1 MLFDRFIFVLYILFH
16 YTWFLLG
23 TLYKMPLRYFSVVSL
38 ALSLLSIVIVSF
50 FQLQSVLYRQRL
62 DTSDKWSGIS
72 WSTVHLVICGIFI
85 IDGLEWAN
93 PLVIFGIA
101 GLLMS
106 VIIIIVGGCA
116 CFVIMQNG
124 NDWHAH
130 IHLTCISFWVI
141 IQYMILRLP
150 ETQYQYVTVIPIAL
164 MTLTRL
170 TEYDITKKEIAA
182 WFICSLL
189 HVFYDVQMLSRKLF
203 FWAVAAV
210 ILVMVL
216 REIKNIVLMVILPF
230 GIFFAMS
237 YVCILLMCGHPVTV
251 TLQNI
256 GQFYNDFMIPDDS
269 LIILP
274 DGREVIPLDAD
285 YFDDWDR
292 RL

>member
-116 CFVIMQNG
+116 CFVIMQNE
-124 NDWHAH
+124 
-130 IHLTCISFWVI
+130 
-141 IQYMILRLP
+141 MIGMH
-150 ETQYQYVTVIPIAL
+150 TYI
-164 MTLTRL
+164 
-170 TEYDITKKEIAA
+170 
-182 WFICSLL
+182 
-189 HVFYDVQMLSRKLF
+189 
-203 FWAVAAV
+203 
-210 ILVMVL
+210 
-216 REIKNIVLMVILPF
+216 
-230 GIFFAMS
+230 
-237 YVCILLMCGHPVTV
+237 
-251 TLQNI
+251 
-256 GQFYNDFMIPDDS
+256 
-269 LIILP
+269 
-274 DGREVIPLDAD
+274 
-285 YFDDWDR
+285 
-292 RL
+292 

>member
-1 MLFDRFIFVLYILFH
+1 
-16 YTWFLLG
+16 
-23 TLYKMPLRYFSVVSL
+23 
-38 ALSLLSIVIVSF
+38 
-50 FQLQSVLYRQRL
+50 
-62 DTSDKWSGIS
+62 
-72 WSTVHLVICGIFI
+72 
-85 IDGLEWAN
+85 
-93 PLVIFGIA
+93 
-101 GLLMS
+101 
-106 VIIIIVGGCA
+106 
-116 CFVIMQNG
+116 
-124 NDWHAH
+124 
-130 IHLTCISFWVI
+130 
-141 IQYMILRLP
+141 MILRLP